1 MKKHCIIFIL
11 LLLTAAC
18 GENSSTPEQQVK
30 KVIANIEQGIEEGSL
45 SQVVDHIDDYY
56 IDHNGWTKK
65 DITRYLQLQ
74 ILRNQNITLL
84 SRITSLEISKNTASV
99 ELSVASAA
107 RGTNLTIEAN
117 RLKADI
123 HNISIVL
130 NNNSGSWNIVS
141 SSWDNK
147 NSL

>member
-1 MKKHCIIFIL
+1 MKTHCIIFIL
-11 LLLTAAC
+11 LFLTAC
-18 GENSSTPEQQVK
+18 GGNSDNPEQQVK
-30 KVIANIEQGIEEGSL
+30 KVITNIEKGIEEGSL
-45 SQVVDHIDDYY
+45 SQVIDHIDDYY

-84 SRITSLEISKNTASV
+84 SRIKSIEISQNTASV
-99 ELSVASAA
+99 ELAVASAA
-107 RGTNLTIEAN
+107 RGTNLTLEEN

-130 NNNSGSWNIVS
+130 NNSSGSWNIVS
-141 SSWDNK
+141 SSWDNNK
-147 NSL
+147 GL

>member
-1 MKKHCIIFIL
+1 MKTHCIIFIL
-11 LLLTAAC
+11 LFLTAC
-18 GENSSTPEQQVK
+18 GGNSDNPEQQVK
-30 KVIANIEQGIEEGSL
+30 KVITSIEQGIEEGSL

-84 SRITSLEISKNTASV
+84 SRIKSIEISQNTASV
-99 ELSVASAA
+99 ELAVASAA
-107 RGTNLTIEAN
+107 RGTNLTLEEN

-130 NNNSGSWNIVS
+130 NNSSGSWNIVS
-141 SSWDNK
+141 SSWDK
-147 NSL
+147 GL

>member
-1 MKKHCIIFIL
+1 MKTHCIIFIL
-11 LLLTAAC
+11 LFLTAC
-18 GENSSTPEQQVK
+18 GGNSDNPEQQVK
-30 KVIANIEQGIEEGSL
+30 KVITSIEQGIEEGSL
-45 SQVVDHIDDYY
+45 SQVIDHIDDYY

-84 SRITSLEISKNTASV
+84 SRIKSIEISQKTASV
-99 ELSVASAA
+99 ELAVASAA
-107 RGTNLTIEAN
+107 RGTNLTLEEN

-130 NNNSGSWNIVS
+130 NNSSGSWNIVS
-141 SSWDNK
+141 SSWDNNK
-147 NSL
+147 GL